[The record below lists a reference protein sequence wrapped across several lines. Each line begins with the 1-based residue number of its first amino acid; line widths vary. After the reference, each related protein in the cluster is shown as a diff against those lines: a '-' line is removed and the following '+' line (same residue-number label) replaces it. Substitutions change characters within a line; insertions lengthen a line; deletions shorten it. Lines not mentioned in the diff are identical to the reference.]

1 MRKIINKVFLFLI
14 VFNLGI
20 LNVFADNIDSSRI
33 SSLTVSYQYDDIS
46 IEDSFVSVYFLASIN
61 DTGLYQFRDSYLDI
75 SFDPSGMNTSD
86 ISSKAEE
93 VFSYINQMQI
103 QPDFYKSTNH
113 EGVSYFSD
121 LVPGLYLVSVDSK
134 ILGEF
139 RYDSSPMLLTIP
151 TLDNGTYQYDVL
163 MNVKTQREENEPDV
177 IPPEITDSDEEV
189 PNTLDDIYGYVVFF
203 SVSVLI
209 FLGVIIYILKQKGE
223 GENEEKK

>member
-1 MRKIINKVFLFLI
+1 MRKIINKVFLFL
-14 VFNLGI
+14 VVLNFGI
-20 LNVFADNIDSSRI
+20 LNVFADNIDSSRA
-33 SSLTVSYQYDDIS
+33 SSLTVSYQYDDVSIS
-46 IEDSFVSVYFLASIN
+46 DALVSIYFLANIN
-61 DTGLYQFRDSYLDI
+61 ANGTYQFRDSYLDV
-75 SFDPSGMNTSD
+75 SFDPSDMSTSD
-86 ISSKAEE
+86 ISLKAEE
-93 VFSYINQMQI
+93 VFSYINQIQI

-113 EGVSYFSD
+113 EGVSYFSN

-134 ILGEF
+134 TLGEF

-163 MNVKTQREENEPDV
+163 MNVKTQREENEPET
-177 IPPEITDSDEEV
+177 IPPEIMDSNEEV

-203 SVSVLI
+203 SISVLI

>member
-93 VFSYINQMQI
+93 VFS
-103 QPDFYKSTNH
+103 
-113 EGVSYFSD
+113 
-121 LVPGLYLVSVDSK
+121 
-134 ILGEF
+134 
-139 RYDSSPMLLTIP
+139 
-151 TLDNGTYQYDVL
+151 
-163 MNVKTQREENEPDV
+163 
-177 IPPEITDSDEEV
+177 
-189 PNTLDDIYGYVVFF
+189 
-203 SVSVLI
+203 
-209 FLGVIIYILKQKGE
+209 
-223 GENEEKK
+223 

>member
-1 MRKIINKVFLFLI
+1 MRKIINKVFLFL
-14 VFNLGI
+14 VVLNFGI
-20 LNVFADNIDSSRI
+20 LNVFADNIDSSRA
-33 SSLTVSYQYDDIS
+33 SSLTVSYQYDDVSIS
-46 IEDSFVSVYFLASIN
+46 DALVSIYFLANIN
-61 DTGLYQFRDSYLDI
+61 ANGTYQFRDSYLDV
-75 SFDPSGMNTSD
+75 SFDPSDMSTSD
-86 ISSKAEE
+86 ISLKAEE
-93 VFSYINQMQI
+93 VFSYINQIQI

-113 EGVSYFSD
+113 EGVSYFSN

-134 ILGEF
+134 TLGEF

-163 MNVKTQREENEPDV
+163 MNVKTQREENEPEI
-177 IPPEITDSDEEV
+177 IPPEITDSNEEV

-203 SVSVLI
+203 SISVLI